1 MDFNAQDLMEIVNN
15 NEMLV
20 IPQLYFDITEDLL
33 AALILSNLAMWQKA
47 HIQKLLSNGT
57 KITEKNCGIY
67 KFIEPC
73 GDYLYREG
81 DSFVETYK
89 TSKHIISKA
98 LSLLKDKGLIKT
110 YKNGN
115 LIFYSVNTSKIKEFS
130 ADFAKKS
137 LTSQSKKND
146 LVSEKNNFAKS
157 KFLTSQSE
165 NFNAYT
171 YTDKKTENQTENTQ
185 ISFSAGEN
193 SQFANSVNSQNIK
206 TENEK
211 AVDNYLYGNRW
222 DNRWLLPRDK
232 PSFISDEVWAD
243 YCAFKR
249 ERGQKVV
256 KTELKLFLAQ
266 LEKAYNLGV
275 DVNARIIECI
285 SKGYASPVLE
295 PRANETNAKSKA
307 EGVKKSRQVLREWA
321 AKKMAAENEII
332 DGEVIDDTTRIQCG
346 F

>member
-1 MDFNAQDLMEIVNN
+1 MDFNAKDLMEIVNN

-33 AALILSNLAMWQKA
+33 SALILSNLAMWQKA

-57 KITEKNCGIY
+57 EITEKNCGIY

-98 LSLLKDKGLIKT
+98 LNLLKDKGLIET

-137 LTSQSKKND
+137 LTSQSKKTD
-146 LVSEKNNFAKS
+146 LSSEKNNFAKS

-165 NFNAYT
+165 NFDAYT
-171 YTDKKTENQTENTQ
+171 YTDKKAENQAEKTQ

-193 SQFANSVNSQNIK
+193 SQNVK

-232 PSFISDEVWAD
+232 PPFISDEVWAD

-249 ERGQKVV
+249 ERGQKVAR
-256 KTELKLFLAQ
+256 TQLKAFLAQ
-266 LEKAYNLGV
+266 LEKAHNLGV

-295 PRANETNAKSKA
+295 PRANETNAKSKKGA
-307 EGVKKSRQVLREWA
+307 NTESLNATFDEWLNKYHA
-321 AKKMAAENEII
+321 NEQ
-332 DGEVIDDTTRIQCG
+332 GEVIDAYCENYIQQK
-346 F
+346 

>member
-1 MDFNAQDLMEIVNN
+1 MDFNAKDLMEIVNN

-33 AALILSNLAMWQKA
+33 SALILSNLAMWQKA

-57 KITEKNCGIY
+57 EITEKNCGIY

-98 LSLLKDKGLIKT
+98 LSLLKDKGLIET

-146 LVSEKNNFAKS
+146 LASEKNNFAKS

-165 NFNAYT
+165 NFDAYT
-171 YTDKKTENQTENTQ
+171 YTDKKAENQAEKTQ
-185 ISFSAGEN
+185 KKSEASATHLGSGK
-193 SQFANSVNSQNIK
+193 SQKVFLSV
-206 TENEK
+206 
-211 AVDNYLYGNRW
+211 D
-222 DNRWLLPRDK
+222 DK
-232 PSFISDEVWAD
+232 PSFVSPDIWQDFCQYKKERKEN
-243 YCAFKR
+243 YTQTGLKAFLSK
-249 ERGQKVV
+249 
-256 KTELKLFLAQ
+256 
-266 LEKAYNLGV
+266 LEKINAKGANVNEALLETMANNWRGV
-275 DVNARIIECI
+275 F
-285 SKGYASPVLE
+285 E
-295 PRANETNAKSKA
+295 PKQGFNAKSKA
-307 EGVKKSRQVLREWA
+307 EGVKKSRQVLKEWA
-321 AKKMAAENEII
+321 AKKMVAENEII
-332 DGEVIDDTTRIQCG
+332 DGEVIDDNTRIQCG

>member
-15 NEMLV
+15 NEMLI

-33 AALILSNLAMWQKA
+33 SALILSNLAMWQKA

-57 KITEKNCGIY
+57 EITEKNCGIY

-98 LSLLKDKGLIKT
+98 LSLLKDKGLIET

-146 LVSEKNNFAKS
+146 LSSEKNNFAKS

-171 YTDKKTENQTENTQ
+171 YTDKKAENQAEKTQ
-185 ISFSAGEN
+185 KKSEADATHLGSRK
-193 SQFANSVNSQNIK
+193 SQKVFLSV
-206 TENEK
+206 
-211 AVDNYLYGNRW
+211 A
-222 DNRWLLPRDK
+222 DK
-232 PSFISDEVWAD
+232 PSFVSSNIWQDFCQYKKERKEN
-243 YCAFKR
+243 YTQTGLKAFLSK
-249 ERGQKVV
+249 
-256 KTELKLFLAQ
+256 
-266 LEKAYNLGV
+266 LEKINAKGANVNEALLETMANDWRGV
-275 DVNARIIECI
+275 F
-285 SKGYASPVLE
+285 E
-295 PRANETNAKSKA
+295 PKQGFNAKSKA

-332 DGEVIDDTTRIQCG
+332 DGEVIDDNARIQCG

>member
-33 AALILSNLAMWQKA
+33 SALILSNLAMWQKA

-57 KITEKNCGIY
+57 EITEKNCGIY

-98 LSLLKDKGLIKT
+98 LSLLKDKGLIET

-146 LVSEKNNFAKS
+146 LASEKNNFAKS

-171 YTDKKTENQTENTQ
+171 YTDKKAENQTEKTQ
-185 ISFSAGEN
+185 KKSEADATHLASRK
-193 SQFANSVNSQNIK
+193 SQKVFLSV
-206 TENEK
+206 
-211 AVDNYLYGNRW
+211 D
-222 DNRWLLPRDK
+222 DK
-232 PSFISDEVWAD
+232 PSFVSSNIWQDFCQYKKERKES
-243 YCAFKR
+243 YTQTGLKAFLSK
-249 ERGQKVV
+249 
-256 KTELKLFLAQ
+256 
-266 LEKAYNLGV
+266 LEKIN
-275 DVNARIIECI
+275 
-285 SKGYASPVLE
+285 SKGANVNEALLE
-295 PRANETNAKSKA
+295 TMANDWRGVFEPKTNSTAKSKKGTNTESLNA
-307 EGVKKSRQVLREWA
+307 SFDEWLNKYHA
-321 AKKMAAENEII
+321 NEQDEII
-332 DGEVIDDTTRIQCG
+332 DAYCENYIQQK
-346 F
+346 

>member
-33 AALILSNLAMWQKA
+33 SALILSNLAMWQKA

-57 KITEKNCGIY
+57 EITEKNCGIY

-98 LSLLKDKGLIKT
+98 LSLLKDKGLIET

-146 LVSEKNNFAKS
+146 LSSEKNNFAKS

-171 YTDKKTENQTENTQ
+171 YTDKKTENQTEKTQ

-193 SQFANSVNSQNIK
+193 SQNVKS
-206 TENEK
+206 ENEK
-211 AVDNYLYGNRW
+211 AVDNYLYGNSW

-232 PSFISDEVWAD
+232 PPFISDEVWAD

-256 KTELKLFLAQ
+256 KTQLKAFLAQ
-266 LEKAYNLGV
+266 LEKAHNLGV

-295 PRANETNAKSKA
+295 PRASETNAKSKKGA
-307 EGVKKSRQVLREWA
+307 NTESVNSSFDEWLNKYHA
-321 AKKMAAENEII
+321 NEQDEII
-332 DGEVIDDTTRIQCG
+332 DAYCENYIQQK
-346 F
+346 

>member
-33 AALILSNLAMWQKA
+33 SALILSNLAMWQKA

-57 KITEKNCGIY
+57 EITEKNCGIY

-89 TSKHIISKA
+89 TSKHIVTKA
-98 LSLLKDKGLIKT
+98 LNLLKEKGLIET

-146 LVSEKNNFAKS
+146 LPSEKNNFAKS
-157 KFLTSQSE
+157 KILTSQSE

-171 YTDKKTENQTENTQ
+171 YTDKKAENQAEKTQ

-193 SQFANSVNSQNIK
+193 SQNVKSES
-206 TENEK
+206 EK
-211 AVDNYLYGNRW
+211 AVDKFLFGNSR
-222 DNRWLLPRDK
+222 NERWLISSDK
-232 PSFISDEVWAD
+232 PFFISDEVWAD

-256 KTELKLFLAQ
+256 KTQLKAFLAQ
-266 LEKAYNLGV
+266 LEKAHNLGV

-285 SKGYASPVLE
+285 SKGYVSPVLE
-295 PRANETNAKSKA
+295 PRANETSAKSKKGA
-307 EGVKKSRQVLREWA
+307 NTESLNASFDEWLNKYHA
-321 AKKMAAENEII
+321 NEQ
-332 DGEVIDDTTRIQCG
+332 GEVIDAYCENYIQQK
-346 F
+346 

>member
-33 AALILSNLAMWQKA
+33 SALILSNLAMWQKA

-57 KITEKNCGIY
+57 EITEKNCGIY

-98 LSLLKDKGLIKT
+98 LSLLKDKGLIET

-137 LTSQSKKND
+137 LTSQSKKTD
-146 LVSEKNNFAKS
+146 LSSEKNNFAKS
-157 KFLTSQSE
+157 NFLTSQSE
-165 NFNAYT
+165 NFDAYT
-171 YTDKKTENQTENTQ
+171 YTDKKAENQAEKTQ
-185 ISFSAGEN
+185 KKSEADATHLGGRK
-193 SQFANSVNSQNIK
+193 SQKVFLSV
-206 TENEK
+206 
-211 AVDNYLYGNRW
+211 V
-222 DNRWLLPRDK
+222 DK
-232 PSFISDEVWAD
+232 PSFISPDIWQDFCQYKKERKES
-243 YCAFKR
+243 YTQTGLKAFLSK
-249 ERGQKVV
+249 
-256 KTELKLFLAQ
+256 
-266 LEKAYNLGV
+266 LEKINAKGANVNEALLETMANDWRGV
-275 DVNARIIECI
+275 FEPKT
-285 SKGYASPVLE
+285 SSP
-295 PRANETNAKSKA
+295 AKSKKGA
-307 EGVKKSRQVLREWA
+307 NTESLNAAFDEWLNKYHA
-321 AKKMAAENEII
+321 NEQGEII
-332 DGEVIDDTTRIQCG
+332 DAYCENYIQQK
-346 F
+346 

>member
-33 AALILSNLAMWQKA
+33 SALILSNLAMWQKA

-57 KITEKNCGIY
+57 EITEKNCGIY

-98 LSLLKDKGLIKT
+98 LSLLKDKGLIET

-137 LTSQSKKND
+137 LTSQSKKTD
-146 LVSEKNNFAKS
+146 LSSEKNNFAKS

-165 NFNAYT
+165 NFDAYT
-171 YTDKKTENQTENTQ
+171 YTDKKAENQAEKTQ
-185 ISFSAGEN
+185 KESEADATHLGSGKSKKVFL
-193 SQFANSVNSQNIK
+193 SV
-206 TENEK
+206 
-211 AVDNYLYGNRW
+211 A
-222 DNRWLLPRDK
+222 DK
-232 PSFISDEVWAD
+232 PSFVSPDIWQDFCQYKKERKES
-243 YCAFKR
+243 YTQTGLKAFLSK
-249 ERGQKVV
+249 
-256 KTELKLFLAQ
+256 
-266 LEKAYNLGV
+266 LEKINAKGANVNEALLETMANDWRGV
-275 DVNARIIECI
+275 F
-285 SKGYASPVLE
+285 E
-295 PRANETNAKSKA
+295 PKTSSTAKSKA

-332 DGEVIDDTTRIQCG
+332 DGEVIDDNARIQCG
-346 F
+346 FW

>member
-33 AALILSNLAMWQKA
+33 SALILSNLAMWQKA

-57 KITEKNCGIY
+57 EITEKNCGIY

-137 LTSQSKKND
+137 LTSQSKKTD
-146 LVSEKNNFAKS
+146 LSSEKNNFAKS

-171 YTDKKTENQTENTQ
+171 YTDKKTENQTEKTQ
-185 ISFSAGEN
+185 KKSEADATHLGSGKSKKVFL
-193 SQFANSVNSQNIK
+193 SV
-206 TENEK
+206 
-211 AVDNYLYGNRW
+211 A
-222 DNRWLLPRDK
+222 DK
-232 PSFISDEVWAD
+232 PSFVSPDIWQDFCQYKKERKESYAQTGLK
-243 YCAFKR
+243 AFLSK
-249 ERGQKVV
+249 
-256 KTELKLFLAQ
+256 
-266 LEKAYNLGV
+266 LEKINAKGASVNEALLETMANDWRGV
-275 DVNARIIECI
+275 F
-285 SKGYASPVLE
+285 E
-295 PRANETNAKSKA
+295 PKTSSNAKSKA

-332 DGEVIDDTTRIQCG
+332 DGEVIDDNARIQCG

>member
-1 MDFNAQDLMEIVNN
+1 MDFNAKDLMEIVNN

-33 AALILSNLAMWQKA
+33 SALILSNLAMWQKA

-57 KITEKNCGIY
+57 EITEKNCGIY

-98 LSLLKDKGLIKT
+98 LSLLKDKGLIET

-146 LVSEKNNFAKS
+146 LASEKNNFAKS

-165 NFNAYT
+165 NFDAYT
-171 YTDKKTENQTENTQ
+171 YTDTKAENQTEKTQ

-193 SQFANSVNSQNIK
+193 SQNAKS
-206 TENEK
+206 ENEK
-211 AVDNYLYGNRW
+211 AVNNYLYGNSW
-222 DNRWLLPRDK
+222 NNRWLLPRDK
-232 PSFISDEVWAD
+232 PPFISDEVWAD

-256 KTELKLFLAQ
+256 RTQLKAFLKE
-266 LEKAYNLGV
+266 LEKAHNLGV

-295 PRANETNAKSKA
+295 PRANETNAKSKKGA
-307 EGVKKSRQVLREWA
+307 NTESLNASFDEWLNKYHA
-321 AKKMAAENEII
+321 NEQ
-332 DGEVIDDTTRIQCG
+332 GEVIDAYCENYIQQK
-346 F
+346 

>member
-1 MDFNAQDLMEIVNN
+1 MDFNAKDLMEIVNN

-33 AALILSNLAMWQKA
+33 SALILSNLAMWQKA

-57 KITEKNCGIY
+57 EITEKNCGIY

-98 LSLLKDKGLIKT
+98 LNLLKDKGLIET

-137 LTSQSKKND
+137 LTSQSKKTD
-146 LVSEKNNFAKS
+146 LSSEKNNFAKS

-165 NFNAYT
+165 NFDAYT
-171 YTDKKTENQTENTQ
+171 YTDKKAENQAEKTQ

-193 SQFANSVNSQNIK
+193 SQNVK

-232 PSFISDEVWAD
+232 PPFISDEVWAD

-256 KTELKLFLAQ
+256 RTELKAFLAQ
-266 LEKAYNLGV
+266 LEKAHNLGV

-295 PRANETNAKSKA
+295 PRANETNAKSKKGA
-307 EGVKKSRQVLREWA
+307 NTESLNATFDEWLNKYHA
-321 AKKMAAENEII
+321 NEQ
-332 DGEVIDDTTRIQCG
+332 GEVIDAYCENYIQQK
-346 F
+346 

>member
-33 AALILSNLAMWQKA
+33 SALILSNLAMWQKA

-57 KITEKNCGIY
+57 EITEKNCGIY

-98 LSLLKDKGLIKT
+98 LSLLKDKGLIET

-115 LIFYSVNTSKIKEFS
+115 LIFYSVNTSKIKEIS

-146 LVSEKNNFAKS
+146 LSSEKNNFAKS

-165 NFNAYT
+165 NFDAYT
-171 YTDKKTENQTENTQ
+171 YTDKKTENQTEKTQ
-185 ISFSAGEN
+185 KKSEADATHLGSRK
-193 SQFANSVNSQNIK
+193 SQKVFLSV
-206 TENEK
+206 
-211 AVDNYLYGNRW
+211 A
-222 DNRWLLPRDK
+222 DK
-232 PSFISDEVWAD
+232 PSFVSPDIWQDFCQYKKERKESYAQTGLK
-243 YCAFKR
+243 AFLSK
-249 ERGQKVV
+249 
-256 KTELKLFLAQ
+256 
-266 LEKAYNLGV
+266 LEKINAKGANVNEALLETMANNWRGV
-275 DVNARIIECI
+275 F
-285 SKGYASPVLE
+285 E
-295 PRANETNAKSKA
+295 PKQGFNAKSKA

-332 DGEVIDDTTRIQCG
+332 DGEVIDDNARIQCG

>member
-1 MDFNAQDLMEIVNN
+1 MDFNAKDLMEIVNN

-33 AALILSNLAMWQKA
+33 SALILSNLAMWQKA

-57 KITEKNCGIY
+57 EITEKNCGIY

-98 LSLLKDKGLIKT
+98 LSLLKDKGLIET

-137 LTSQSKKND
+137 LTSQSKKTD
-146 LVSEKNNFAKS
+146 LSSEKNNFAKS

-171 YTDKKTENQTENTQ
+171 YTDKKAENQAEKTQ

-193 SQFANSVNSQNIK
+193 SQNAKSES
-206 TENEK
+206 EK
-211 AVDNYLYGNRW
+211 AVNNYLYGNSW

-232 PSFISDEVWAD
+232 PPFISDEVWAD

-256 KTELKLFLAQ
+256 KTQLKAFLAQ
-266 LEKAYNLGV
+266 LEKAHNLGV

-295 PRANETNAKSKA
+295 PRANETNAKSKKGA
-307 EGVKKSRQVLREWA
+307 NTESLNASFDEWLNKYHA
-321 AKKMAAENEII
+321 NEQ
-332 DGEVIDDTTRIQCG
+332 GEVIDAYCENYIQQK
-346 F
+346 

>member
-1 MDFNAQDLMEIVNN
+1 MNFNAQDLMEIVNN

-33 AALILSNLAMWQKA
+33 SALILSNLAMWQKA

-57 KITEKNCGIY
+57 EITEKNCGIY

-98 LSLLKDKGLIKT
+98 LSLLKNKGLIET

-137 LTSQSKKND
+137 LTSQSKKTD
-146 LVSEKNNFAKS
+146 LSSKKNNFAKS

-165 NFNAYT
+165 NFDAYT
-171 YTDKKTENQTENTQ
+171 YTDKKTENQAEKTQ
-185 ISFSAGEN
+185 KKSEADATHLGSRK
-193 SQFANSVNSQNIK
+193 SQKVFLSV
-206 TENEK
+206 
-211 AVDNYLYGNRW
+211 A
-222 DNRWLLPRDK
+222 DK
-232 PSFISDEVWAD
+232 PSFVSPDIWQDFCQYKKERKESYAQTGLK
-243 YCAFKR
+243 AFLSK
-249 ERGQKVV
+249 
-256 KTELKLFLAQ
+256 
-266 LEKAYNLGV
+266 LEKLNAKGANVNEALLETMANDWRGV
-275 DVNARIIECI
+275 F
-285 SKGYASPVLE
+285 E
-295 PRANETNAKSKA
+295 PKTSSNAKSKKGA
-307 EGVKKSRQVLREWA
+307 NTESVNATFDEWLNKYHA
-321 AKKMAAENEII
+321 NEQGEII
-332 DGEVIDDTTRIQCG
+332 DAYCENYIQQK
-346 F
+346 

>member
-33 AALILSNLAMWQKA
+33 SALILSNLAMWQKA

-57 KITEKNCGIY
+57 EITEKNCGIY

-98 LSLLKDKGLIKT
+98 LSLLKDKGLIET

-146 LVSEKNNFAKS
+146 LSSEKNNFAKS

-165 NFNAYT
+165 NFDAYT
-171 YTDKKTENQTENTQ
+171 YTDKKAENQAEKTQ
-185 ISFSAGEN
+185 KKSEADATHLGGGK
-193 SQFANSVNSQNIK
+193 SQKVFLSV
-206 TENEK
+206 
-211 AVDNYLYGNRW
+211 A
-222 DNRWLLPRDK
+222 DK
-232 PSFISDEVWAD
+232 PSFVSPDIWQDFCQ
-243 YCAFKR
+243 YKK
-249 ERGQKVV
+249 ERKESYTQTGLKV
-256 KTELKLFLAQ
+256 FLSK
-266 LEKAYNLGV
+266 LEKIN
-275 DVNARIIECI
+275 
-285 SKGYASPVLE
+285 SKGANVNEALLE
-295 PRANETNAKSKA
+295 TMANNWRGVFEPKQGFNAKSKA
-307 EGVKKSRQVLREWA
+307 EGVKKSRQVLKEWA
-321 AKKMAAENEII
+321 AKKMVAENEII
-332 DGEVIDDTTRIQCG
+332 DGEVIDDNTRIQCG

>member
-33 AALILSNLAMWQKA
+33 SALILSNLAMWQKA

-57 KITEKNCGIY
+57 EITEKNCGIY

-137 LTSQSKKND
+137 LTSQSKKTD
-146 LVSEKNNFAKS
+146 LASEKNNFAKS

-171 YTDKKTENQTENTQ
+171 YTDKKAENQAEKTQ
-185 ISFSAGEN
+185 KKSEADATHLGSRK
-193 SQFANSVNSQNIK
+193 SQKVFLSV
-206 TENEK
+206 
-211 AVDNYLYGNRW
+211 A
-222 DNRWLLPRDK
+222 DK
-232 PSFISDEVWAD
+232 PSFISPDIWQDFCQYKKERKES
-243 YCAFKR
+243 YTQTGLKAFLSK
-249 ERGQKVV
+249 
-256 KTELKLFLAQ
+256 
-266 LEKAYNLGV
+266 LEKINAKGANVNEALLETMANDWRGV
-275 DVNARIIECI
+275 F
-285 SKGYASPVLE
+285 E
-295 PRANETNAKSKA
+295 PKTNSTAKSKKGTNTESLNA
-307 EGVKKSRQVLREWA
+307 SFDEWLNKYHA
-321 AKKMAAENEII
+321 NEQ
-332 DGEVIDDTTRIQCG
+332 GEVIDAYCENYIQQK
-346 F
+346 

>member
-33 AALILSNLAMWQKA
+33 SALILSNLAMWQKA

-57 KITEKNCGIY
+57 EITEKNCGIY

-98 LSLLKDKGLIKT
+98 LSLLKDKGLIET

-137 LTSQSKKND
+137 LTSQSKKTD
-146 LVSEKNNFAKS
+146 LASEKNNFAKS

-171 YTDKKTENQTENTQ
+171 YTDKKAENQAENTQ
-185 ISFSAGEN
+185 KESEADATHLGSRK
-193 SQFANSVNSQNIK
+193 SQKVFLSV
-206 TENEK
+206 
-211 AVDNYLYGNRW
+211 A
-222 DNRWLLPRDK
+222 DK
-232 PSFISDEVWAD
+232 PSFVSPDIWQDFCQYKKERKES
-243 YCAFKR
+243 YTQTGLKAFLSK
-249 ERGQKVV
+249 
-256 KTELKLFLAQ
+256 
-266 LEKAYNLGV
+266 LEKINAKGANVNEALLETMANDWRGV
-275 DVNARIIECI
+275 F
-285 SKGYASPVLE
+285 E
-295 PRANETNAKSKA
+295 PKTSSTAKSKKGA
-307 EGVKKSRQVLREWA
+307 NTESLNATFDEWLNKYHA
-321 AKKMAAENEII
+321 NEQ
-332 DGEVIDDTTRIQCG
+332 GEVIDAYCENYIQQK
-346 F
+346 

>member
-33 AALILSNLAMWQKA
+33 SALILSNLAMWQKA

-57 KITEKNCGIY
+57 EITEKNCGIY

-98 LSLLKDKGLIKT
+98 LSLLKDKGLIET

-137 LTSQSKKND
+137 LTSQSKKTD
-146 LVSEKNNFAKS
+146 LSSEKNNFAKS
-157 KFLTSQSE
+157 KILTSQSE

-171 YTDKKTENQTENTQ
+171 YTDKKAENQAEKTQ

-193 SQFANSVNSQNIK
+193 SQNVKS
-206 TENEK
+206 ENEK
-211 AVDNYLYGNRW
+211 AVNNYLYGNSW
-222 DNRWLLPRDK
+222 DNRWLLARDK
-232 PSFISDEVWAD
+232 PPFIRDEVWAD

-256 KTELKLFLAQ
+256 KTQLKAFLKE
-266 LEKAYNLGV
+266 LEKAHNLGV

-295 PRANETNAKSKA
+295 PRANEANAKSKKGANA
-307 EGVKKSRQVLREWA
+307 ESVNSSFDEWLNKYHA
-321 AKKMAAENEII
+321 NEQDEII
-332 DGEVIDDTTRIQCG
+332 DAYCENYIQQK
-346 F
+346 

>member
-33 AALILSNLAMWQKA
+33 SALILSNLAMWQKA

-57 KITEKNCGIY
+57 EITEKNCGIY

-98 LSLLKDKGLIKT
+98 LSLLKDKGLIET

-137 LTSQSKKND
+137 LTSQSKKTD
-146 LVSEKNNFAKS
+146 LANEKNNFAKS

-171 YTDKKTENQTENTQ
+171 YTDKKTENQTEKTQ
-185 ISFSAGEN
+185 KKSEADATHLGGGK
-193 SQFANSVNSQNIK
+193 SQKVFLSV
-206 TENEK
+206 
-211 AVDNYLYGNRW
+211 A
-222 DNRWLLPRDK
+222 DK
-232 PSFISDEVWAD
+232 PSFVSPDIWQDFCQYKKERKES
-243 YCAFKR
+243 YTQTGLKAFLSK
-249 ERGQKVV
+249 
-256 KTELKLFLAQ
+256 
-266 LEKAYNLGV
+266 LEKINAKGANVNEALLETMANDWRGV
-275 DVNARIIECI
+275 F
-285 SKGYASPVLE
+285 E
-295 PRANETNAKSKA
+295 PKTNSTAKSKA

-332 DGEVIDDTTRIQCG
+332 DGEVIDDNARIQCG

>member
-33 AALILSNLAMWQKA
+33 SALILSNLAMWQKA

-57 KITEKNCGIY
+57 EITEKNCGIY

-98 LSLLKDKGLIKT
+98 LSLLKDKGLIET

-146 LVSEKNNFAKS
+146 LASEKNNFAKS

-165 NFNAYT
+165 NFDAYT
-171 YTDKKTENQTENTQ
+171 YTDKKAENQAEKTQ
-185 ISFSAGEN
+185 KKSEADATHLGRGK
-193 SQFANSVNSQNIK
+193 SQKVFLSV
-206 TENEK
+206 
-211 AVDNYLYGNRW
+211 A
-222 DNRWLLPRDK
+222 DK
-232 PSFISDEVWAD
+232 PSFVSPDIWQDFCQYKKERKEN
-243 YCAFKR
+243 YTQTGLKAFLSK
-249 ERGQKVV
+249 
-256 KTELKLFLAQ
+256 
-266 LEKAYNLGV
+266 LEKIN
-275 DVNARIIECI
+275 
-285 SKGYASPVLE
+285 SKGANVNEALLE
-295 PRANETNAKSKA
+295 TMANNWRGVFEPKQGFNAKSKA
-307 EGVKKSRQVLREWA
+307 EGVKKSRQVLKEWA
-321 AKKMAAENEII
+321 AKKMVAENEII
-332 DGEVIDDTTRIQCG
+332 DGEVIDDNTRIQCG

>member
-15 NEMLV
+15 NEMLI

-33 AALILSNLAMWQKA
+33 SALILSNLAMWQKA

-57 KITEKNCGIY
+57 EITEKNCGIY

-98 LSLLKDKGLIKT
+98 LSLLKDKGLIET

-146 LVSEKNNFAKS
+146 LASEKNNFAKS

-165 NFNAYT
+165 NFDAYT
-171 YTDKKTENQTENTQ
+171 YTDKKAENQAEKTQ
-185 ISFSAGEN
+185 KESEADATHLGGGK
-193 SQFANSVNSQNIK
+193 SQKVFLSV
-206 TENEK
+206 
-211 AVDNYLYGNRW
+211 A
-222 DNRWLLPRDK
+222 DK
-232 PSFISDEVWAD
+232 PSFVSPDIWQDFCQYKKERKES
-243 YCAFKR
+243 YTQTGLKAFLSK
-249 ERGQKVV
+249 
-256 KTELKLFLAQ
+256 
-266 LEKAYNLGV
+266 LEKIN
-275 DVNARIIECI
+275 
-285 SKGYASPVLE
+285 SKGANVNEALLE
-295 PRANETNAKSKA
+295 TMANDWRGVFEPKQGFNAKSKA

-332 DGEVIDDTTRIQCG
+332 DGEVIDDNARIQCG